1 MLPGEITGIRDL
13 LSRLENDVVY
23 ALADTA
29 TKRALAFTSVNG
41 GHSFCLLMFGN
52 LFLVLV
58 SFINTFSLLISDAI
72 DAIILH
78 SESAYWLLNRKK
90 LTRALLFEYLNARKI
105 PVSGQAEKSALITRA
120 IELWN
125 SEPQHISAVVS
136 PTTPCSSQQDSP
148 TPEMGLKFTQWF
160 YEMLYSIHKQSATT
174 KLSEQFWRDARL
186 KITLNSS
193 DATDCQEAIGAEEV
207 FCCHS
212 IVTHAH

>member
-1 MLPGEITGIRDL
+1 M
-13 LSRLENDVVY
+13 
-23 ALADTA
+23 
-29 TKRALAFTSVNG
+29 
-41 GHSFCLLMFGN
+41 
-52 LFLVLV
+52 
-58 SFINTFSLLISDAI
+58 LISDAI

-105 PVSGQAEKSALITRA
+105 PVSGQAEKSALITQT

-212 IVTHAH
+212 IVTHVSCPLTYAVYIISSLII